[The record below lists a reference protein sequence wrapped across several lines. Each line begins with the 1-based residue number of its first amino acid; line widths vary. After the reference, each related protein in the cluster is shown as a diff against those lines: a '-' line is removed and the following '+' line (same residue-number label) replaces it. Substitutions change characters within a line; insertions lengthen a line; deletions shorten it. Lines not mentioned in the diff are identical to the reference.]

1 MSPDDNGSSR
11 DRRTAYSA
19 GGVIYRIQGSSLE
32 VALIATHAGRRW
44 GLPKGHVR
52 RGEAAEAAAIREVAE
67 ETGLN
72 GYVERHLATRL
83 CRVTDIKTG
92 TSFAKPAMVIGGGEV
107 LQPVLYALALE
118 AVWQERVVDAR
129 LSFCTQRGGNSE
141 HVIAMDARARAS
153 ARRVLDLVDDAVEKG
168 FFPAAPR
175 EHACENCGYRIVCG
189 PHEERRAMRKD
200 ENTLDDGIMFS
211 RLRALRSEP

>member
-1 MSPDDNGSSR
+1 MEHSNRMSPDDNGSSR

-72 GYVERHLATRL
+72 GYVERHLATIEYWFRAGTTRIHKYVDFFL
-83 CRVTDIKTG
+83 MRYTDG
-92 TSFAKPAMVIGGGEV
+92 
-107 LQPVLYALALE
+107 ALVPQHTE
-118 AVWQERVVDAR
+118 
-129 LSFCTQRGGNSE
+129 
-141 HVIAMDARARAS
+141 
-153 ARRVLDLVDDAVEKG
+153 VDDACW
-168 FFPAAPR
+168 FPL
-175 EHACENCGYRIVCG
+175 
-189 PHEERRAMRKD
+189 D
-200 ENTLDDGIMFS
+200 E
-211 RLRALRSEP
+211 ALRLASFDRERDVLEQVYRMVQAGELAI